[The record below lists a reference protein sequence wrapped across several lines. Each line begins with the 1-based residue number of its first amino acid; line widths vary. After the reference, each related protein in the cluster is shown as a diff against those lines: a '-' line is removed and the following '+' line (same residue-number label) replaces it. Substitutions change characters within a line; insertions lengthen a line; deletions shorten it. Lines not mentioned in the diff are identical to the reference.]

1 MKGVGREMAAQMRE
15 RESHKAEDHA
25 SPTERARN
33 LSINPARLTN
43 ATVDVDLVNEDSGPA
58 GASMVAAAQEAA
70 RAEEEALPGG
80 IDPALADQPESAA
93 RSARL
98 QPSNS
103 SDLNDLVKIQSK
115 RRQRRASLEIQH
127 TPAQKAAM
135 RRWRKLDTS
144 IQLGSALSVAAKG
157 AAAERQDLKRLHRGT
172 SMQKLISKTRPK
184 LFEAQDKPKAPPTC
198 IRGILHPRSKARR
211 RWDFLLFGMLMYCAF
226 SIPFRVGFDS
236 MAVDGWLM
244 FETVVDISFL
254 MDIVVNFR
262 TGYCLDEDNEDS
274 RIELRPKEIAKH
286 YMKGWFVIDIVS
298 AFPSQFLTMASGS
311 EGESTA
317 VNKLPRL
324 MRIPRLVR
332 YAPAPTDHRSAL
344 LCLAPIPC

>member
-80 IDPALADQPESAA
+80 IDPALAQPESAA
-93 RSARL
+93 SRSARL

-103 SDLNDLVKIQSK
+103 SDPNDLVKIQSK

>member
-1 MKGVGREMAAQMRE
+1 MPVETRL
-15 RESHKAEDHA
+15 
-25 SPTERARN
+25 PT
-33 LSINPARLTN
+33 
-43 ATVDVDLVNEDSGPA
+43 A
-58 GASMVAAAQEAA
+58 GQDA
-70 RAEEEALPGG
+70 
-80 IDPALADQPESAA
+80 
-93 RSARL
+93 
-98 QPSNS
+98 
-103 SDLNDLVKIQSK
+103 
-115 RRQRRASLEIQH
+115 
-127 TPAQKAAM
+127 
-135 RRWRKLDTS
+135 
-144 IQLGSALSVAAKG
+144 
-157 AAAERQDLKRLHRGT
+157 AAAEREAAELAAKADRWSEKR
-172 SMQKLISKTRPK
+172 QSKVG
-184 LFEAQDKPKAPPTC
+184 AVAPPNC
-198 IRGILHPRSKARR
+198 HNCVIHPLSKLRR

>member
-1 MKGVGREMAAQMRE
+1 M
-15 RESHKAEDHA
+15 
-25 SPTERARN
+25 
-33 LSINPARLTN
+33 
-43 ATVDVDLVNEDSGPA
+43 
-58 GASMVAAAQEAA
+58 
-70 RAEEEALPGG
+70 
-80 IDPALADQPESAA
+80 
-93 RSARL
+93 
-98 QPSNS
+98 
-103 SDLNDLVKIQSK
+103 LNDAV
-115 RRQRRASLEIQH
+115 
-127 TPAQKAAM
+127 
-135 RRWRKLDTS
+135 S
-144 IQLGSALSVAAKG
+144 IVLFKSFLSYSD
-157 AAAERQDLKRLHRGT
+157 AESFNAGQ
-172 SMQKLISKTRPK
+172 
-184 LFEAQDKPKAPPTC
+184 LFEVIGKFLGISIGSILIGVLCGLSCSLLCKHTL
-198 IRGILHPRSKARR
+198 IRYEHGYEVIIL
-211 RWDFLLFGMLMYCAF
+211 LVTMYCAF

-324 MRIPRLVR
+324 MRIPRVVR

-344 LCLAPIPC
+344 LCLGPIPC